1 MSTKFNSYAKKL
13 DEQARAAFKAYRD
26 AEAAYKKAEQ
36 KAREYPQRHGM
47 VDAQYAAKSAR
58 AQADFLEAKQAYDTA
73 RRAFRDSDTQFNGM
87 RSELAAAINDAYSVD
102 PAALDSATLEL
113 LKSGIMN
120 ASEYTKLLEQ
130 AKANNNPTMVRMIGK
145 YAADAAKARGEKY
158 GQNDKEAQALR
169 MAEYNSRS
177 YTGGDRLQAFDN
189 MVELYHRCTNNP
201 GMIDHWNEFTAET
214 VENF

>member
-1 MSTKFNSYAKKL
+1 MSKFNSYAKKL

-58 AQADFLEAKQAYDTA
+58 AQADFLEAKQAYETA
-73 RRAFRDSDTQFNGM
+73 RRTFRDSDRQFDGM
-87 RSELAAAINDAYSVD
+87 RKELAAALNDAFSVD
-102 PAALDSATLEL
+102 PAQLDGNTLEL
-113 LKSGIMN
+113 LKSGILN
-120 ASEYTKLLEQ
+120 GSEYAKLLNE
-130 AKANNNPTMVRMIGK
+130 AKAANNPTMVRMIGK
-145 YAADAAKARGEKY
+145 YAADAAAARGEKY
-158 GQNDKEAQALR
+158 GQNDEQARAMRLT
-169 MAEYNSRS
+169 EYESRNF
-177 YTGGDRLQAFDN
+177 TGGDRLEAFDN

-201 GMIDHWNEFTAET
+201 GMIDHWDEFTAET

>member
-1 MSTKFNSYAKKL
+1 MSKFNGYAKKL

-36 KAREYPQRHGM
+36 KAREYPQRNGM
-47 VDAQYAAKSAR
+47 VNADYAAKSAR
-58 AQADFLEAKQAYDTA
+58 AQADFLGAKQAYETA
-73 RRAFRDSDTQFNGM
+73 RRTFRESDTQFNAM
-87 RSELAAAINDAYSVD
+87 RRELAAAIDDAYSAD
-102 PAALDSATLEL
+102 PAQLDTATLEL
-113 LKSGIMN
+113 LKSGILTG
-120 ASEYTKLLEQ
+120 SEYAKLLEQ
-130 AKANNNPTMVRMIGK
+130 AKAASNPTMVRMIGR
-145 YAADAAKARGEKY
+145 YAGEAAKARGESH
-158 GQNDKEAQALR
+158 GMNDREATALR

-201 GMIDHWNEFTAET
+201 AMIDHWDEFTAET

>member
-1 MSTKFNSYAKKL
+1 MSKFNSYAKKL

-36 KAREYPQRHGM
+36 RAKEYPQRNGF

-73 RRAFRDSDTQFNGM
+73 RRAFRDSDRQFDGM
-87 RSELAAAINDAYSVD
+87 RKELAAAIDDAYSAD
-102 PAALDSATLEL
+102 PAQLDTATLEL
-113 LKSGIMN
+113 LKSGILN
-120 ASEYTKLLEQ
+120 AGEYAKLLEQ
-130 AKANNNPTMVRMIGK
+130 AKAASNPTMVRMIGR
-145 YAADAAKARGEKY
+145 YAGEAAKARGESH
-158 GQNDKEAQALR
+158 GMNDREAQALR
-169 MAEYNSRS
+169 VAEYNSRS

-201 GMIDHWNEFTAET
+201 GMIDHWDEFTAET

>member
-1 MSTKFNSYAKKL
+1 MSKFNSYAKKL

-36 KAREYPQRHGM
+36 KAREYPQRNGM
-47 VDAQYAAKSAR
+47 VNADYAAKSAR
-58 AQADFLEAKQAYDTA
+58 AQADFLEAKQAYETA
-73 RRAFRDSDTQFNGM
+73 RRTFRESDTQFNAM
-87 RSELAAAINDAYSVD
+87 RRELAAAIDDAYSAD
-102 PAALDSATLEL
+102 PAQLDTATLEL
-113 LKSGIMN
+113 LKSGILTG
-120 ASEYTKLLEQ
+120 SEYAKLLEQ
-130 AKANNNPTMVRMIGK
+130 AKAASNPTMVRMIGR
-145 YAADAAKARGEKY
+145 YAGEAAKARGESH
-158 GQNDKEAQALR
+158 GMNDREATALR

-201 GMIDHWNEFTAET
+201 AMIDHWDEFTAET

>member
-1 MSTKFNSYAKKL
+1 MSKFNSYAKKL

-36 KAREYPQRHGM
+36 KAREYPQRNGM
-47 VDAQYAAKSAR
+47 VNADYAAKSAR
-58 AQADFLEAKQAYDTA
+58 AQADFLEAKQAYETA
-73 RRAFRDSDTQFNGM
+73 RRTFRESDTQFNAM
-87 RSELAAAINDAYSVD
+87 RRELAAAIDNAYSAD
-102 PAALDSATLEL
+102 PAQLDTATLEL
-113 LKSGIMN
+113 LKSGILTG
-120 ASEYTKLLEQ
+120 SEYAKLLEQ
-130 AKANNNPTMVRMIGK
+130 AKAASNPTMVRMIGR
-145 YAADAAKARGEKY
+145 YAGEAAKARGESH
-158 GQNDKEAQALR
+158 GMNDREATALR

-201 GMIDHWNEFTAET
+201 AMIDHWDEFTAET

>member
-1 MSTKFNSYAKKL
+1 MSKFNSYAKKL

-36 KAREYPQRHGM
+36 KAREYPQRNGF
-47 VDAQYAAKSAR
+47 VNADYAAKSAR
-58 AQADFLEAKQAYDTA
+58 AQADFLEAKQAYETA
-73 RRAFRDSDTQFNGM
+73 RRTFRESDTQFNAM
-87 RSELAAAINDAYSVD
+87 RRELAAAIDDAYSAD
-102 PAALDSATLEL
+102 PAQLDTATLEL
-113 LKSGIMN
+113 LKSGILTG
-120 ASEYTKLLEQ
+120 SEYAKLLEQ
-130 AKANNNPTMVRMIGK
+130 AKAASNPTMVRMIGR
-145 YAADAAKARGEKY
+145 YAGEAAKARGESH
-158 GQNDKEAQALR
+158 GMNDREATALR

-201 GMIDHWNEFTAET
+201 AMIDHWDEFTAET

>member
-1 MSTKFNSYAKKL
+1 MSKFNSYAKKL

-36 KAREYPQRHGM
+36 KAKEYPQRNGM
-47 VDAQYAAKSAR
+47 VNADYAAKSAR
-58 AQADFLEAKQAYDTA
+58 AQADFLEAKQAYESA
-73 RRAFRDSDTQFNGM
+73 RRTFRDSDRQFDVM
-87 RSELAAAINDAYSVD
+87 RKELAAAIDDAYSVD

-145 YAADAAKARGEKY
+145 YAADAAKARGESH
-158 GQNDKEAQALR
+158 GMNDREAQALR

-201 GMIDHWNEFTAET
+201 GMIDHWDEFTAET

>member
-1 MSTKFNSYAKKL
+1 MSKFNSYAKKL

-36 KAREYPQRHGM
+36 RAKEYPQRNGF

-73 RRAFRDSDTQFNGM
+73 RRAFRDSDRQFDGM
-87 RSELAAAINDAYSVD
+87 RRELAAAIDDAYSAD
-102 PAALDSATLEL
+102 PAQLDTATLEL
-113 LKSGIMN
+113 LKSGILN
-120 ASEYTKLLEQ
+120 AGEYTKLLEQ
-130 AKANNNPTMVRMIGK
+130 AKAASNPTMVRMIGR
-145 YAADAAKARGEKY
+145 YAGEAAKARGESH
-158 GQNDKEAQALR
+158 GMNDREAQALR
-169 MAEYNSRS
+169 VAEYNSRS

-201 GMIDHWNEFTAET
+201 GMIDHWDEFTAET